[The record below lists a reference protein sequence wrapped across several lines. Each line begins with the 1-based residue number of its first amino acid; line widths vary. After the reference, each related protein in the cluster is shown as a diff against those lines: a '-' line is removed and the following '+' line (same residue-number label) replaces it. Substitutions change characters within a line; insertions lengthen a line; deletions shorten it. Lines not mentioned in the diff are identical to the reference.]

1 MTTQYDFDCF
11 VDSLFL
17 SLRALF
23 ITSTTTPQKQKPG
36 NERDQPSGEVMITS
50 LWTCLAGV
58 WTNNSTL
65 TDTLT
70 LLVVARQKC
79 KVTLKFLVC

>member
-36 NERDQPSGEVMITS
+36 NERGQPSGEVMITS
-50 LWTCLAGV
+50 LCTCLAGV
-58 WTNNSTL
+58 WTNNSNL

>member
-1 MTTQYDFDCF
+1 MTIQYDFECF
-11 VDSLFL
+11 VNSLFL

-23 ITSTTTPQKQKPG
+23 ITSTTTLQKQKPG

-50 LWTCLAGV
+50 LWTRLAGV
-58 WTNNSTL
+58 WMNNSNL

-70 LLVVARQKC
+70 LLI
-79 KVTLKFLVC
+79 

>member
-1 MTTQYDFDCF
+1 MTIQYDFDCF
-11 VDSLFL
+11 VNSLFV

-36 NERDQPSGEVMITS
+36 NESDQPSGEVMITS

-58 WTNNSTL
+58 WINNSNL
-65 TDTLT
+65 TDTLP
-70 LLVVARQKC
+70 LLI
-79 KVTLKFLVC
+79 